1 MKLTKR
7 IIAILICAL
16 MLLSLVACGGTQT
29 DTSSETGDTSAD
41 TSTNSDTGST
51 ETNTD
56 TQKPSDSNKPSD
68 TESDTDTSAGGDK
81 PSDTDVPSDTDT
93 DKPNPDKPNPDEPK
107 PDEPTDTNDGTD
119 TDQIT
124 PEPEPEPEPE
134 PTKPEPQTLNIIKDG
149 KSDYVIVYK
158 NNTISKKYAEQLK
171 AHIAEKYG
179 VTLHIYNERKR
190 PDTLTHEIIVG
201 NVSACKDLKYVR
213 NEIGDANDF
222 AITVLGDDLVLY
234 APNDYLFGYMTEI
247 AKKEIFTG
255 GSELT
260 IKPEDS
266 ITLATSKYKDQN
278 YAEYLKAQGNINYDK
293 LLILFEENTYMGS
306 DGTELP
312 YRIYVPSDYDPSKL
326 YPVVTILHGAG
337 ERGSDN
343 QAQLKNMVAALFNQK
358 DSKYID
364 AIIVCPQCPAGQ
376 QWVDT
381 PWANGNYS
389 VDSLNESNEL
399 KTAFELVEWTK
410 YNLSTDHNRYYMMGL
425 SMGGFGTWDMI
436 MRHRDSF
443 TAAVA
448 LCGGADVSYAEY
460 LKDFPIWAVHSSNDY
475 SVPYAGT
482 QAMCQALENAGST
495 VYTFE
500 TKSSGH
506 NVWGYAGSSTEI
518 ADWLFSQGVT
528 E

>member
-7 IIAILICAL
+7 IIAILISAI
-16 MLLSLVACGGTQT
+16 MLLSLVACGGTQA

-81 PSDTDVPSDTDT
+81 PSDTDVPSDTDN

-124 PEPEPEPEPE
+124 PEPEPEPE

-343 QAQLKNMVAALFNQK
+343 QSQLKNMVAELFNQT

-364 AIIVCPQCPAGQ
+364 AIVICPQCPSGQ

-389 VDSLNESNEL
+389 VDSVPESNEL
-399 KTAFELVEWTK
+399 QTAYELVEWTK

-448 LCGGADVSYAEY
+448 LCGKHA
-460 LKDFPIWAVHSSNDY
+460 
-475 SVPYAGT
+475 
-482 QAMCQALENAGST
+482 
-495 VYTFE
+495 
-500 TKSSGH
+500 
-506 NVWGYAGSSTEI
+506 
-518 ADWLFSQGVT
+518 
-528 E
+528 